1 LTRGT
6 LLLNNQGSR
15 VDACERVP
23 GQADDIVRNPP
34 QGMLQVGGI
43 AMRPNQQH
51 GNRARLGFERL
62 ESRTMLAGDVFVFM
76 DRGGNLQIF
85 GDNRAN
91 GIQIDQFGEITV
103 RGIDAGGSAT
113 RVNGVA
119 NGTVEFEVTGEGDIK
134 VHLRGGND
142 IVRVGE
148 RSDDVNASDDLEID
162 TGHGNDQILI
172 TGDTNIGDDLEIE
185 TGRGADVVDARNVDV
200 ADDMHVSTGADDD
213 IVRLLAVRISD
224 DTRVNTGDGADRIYS
239 NFESTFGGSLRI
251 DMGRGDDFL
260 QLTGS
265 KFEGPVHVNMD
276 RGNDGLCLE
285 TSQFASENTIFKGG
299 RGDRDTWAINATT
312 FAGEPLLGDIT
323 PGFEF
328 EFDDCSFFSQWDC
341 FCTV

>member
-1 LTRGT
+1 MTRTQSHG
-6 LLLNNQGSR
+6 GRSR
-15 VDACERVP
+15 LR
-23 GQADDIVRNPP
+23 
-34 QGMLQVGGI
+34 
-43 AMRPNQQH
+43 
-51 GNRARLGFERL
+51 FERL
-62 ESRTMLAGDVFVFM
+62 EPRTMLAGDVFVIM

-119 NGTVEFEVTGEGDIK
+119 NGTVEFEVTGEGDIR
-134 VHLRGGND
+134 VHMRGGND

-148 RSDDVNASDDLEID
+148 RSDDVNATDDLEID
-162 TGHGNDQILI
+162 TGNGDDQILI

-185 TGRGADVVDARNVDV
+185 TGRGADIVDVRNVDV
-200 ADDMHVSTGADDD
+200 ADDMSISTGANDDV
-213 IVRLLAVRISD
+213 VRLLAVRIAD
-224 DTRVNTGDGADRIYS
+224 DTRVNTGEGADRIYS

-265 KFEGPVHVNMD
+265 TFNGRVHVNLD

-285 TSQFASENTIFKGG
+285 TSKFTSEVVVFHGG
-299 RGDRDTWAINATT
+299 RGDRDTWAINATI

-341 FCTV
+341 FCSP